1 MELKTL
7 KSLNL
12 YLQSLIETKLWFKVL
27 VAVFAG
33 VIVGF
38 LISPDLGLIG
48 EKSAVIIGD
57 WLALPG
63 NLFIKLVQMI
73 MIPLIFA
80 SIIRGII
87 SNTTEQL
94 KSMGVSVGL
103 YFVATT
109 IISISIGTVI
119 TSLIKPGNSFNSP
132 SLTEPT
138 VDQNNSIEPTN
149 AFSVHQIPHAISDL
163 LPENPLVSMITGEM
177 LSIVIF
183 TIIIGIAIT
192 SLKDSM
198 QTPIVVL
205 LSSIQEICMTIVRWA
220 MKLVPMAAFGFMAQL
235 TSRIGLDS
243 IKGIGLYVMTVLLG
257 LFILL
262 LIYILIIVFLAK
274 ERPLKFL
281 KQIRDVQLLAFS
293 TTSSAAVMPLSLKT
307 AEDKLSVSPAI
318 SNFLIPIGAT
328 INMDGTAIYQCISA
342 LFIAQAYQIE
352 MSLMNT
358 VLVMITLV
366 ASSIGTPA
374 IPGGGV

>member
-38 LISPDLGLIG
+38 LISPDLGLTG

-119 TSLIKPGNSFNSP
+119 TSLIKPGNSFNSH

-138 VDQNNSIEPTN
+138 ADQNNSIEATN

-163 LPENPLVSMITGEM
+163 LPENPLV
-177 LSIVIF
+177 
-183 TIIIGIAIT
+183 
-192 SLKDSM
+192 
-198 QTPIVVL
+198 
-205 LSSIQEICMTIVRWA
+205 
-220 MKLVPMAAFGFMAQL
+220 
-235 TSRIGLDS
+235 
-243 IKGIGLYVMTVLLG
+243 
-257 LFILL
+257 
-262 LIYILIIVFLAK
+262 
-274 ERPLKFL
+274 
-281 KQIRDVQLLAFS
+281 
-293 TTSSAAVMPLSLKT
+293 
-307 AEDKLSVSPAI
+307 
-318 SNFLIPIGAT
+318 
-328 INMDGTAIYQCISA
+328 
-342 LFIAQAYQIE
+342 
-352 MSLMNT
+352 
-358 VLVMITLV
+358 
-366 ASSIGTPA
+366 
-374 IPGGGV
+374 